1 MSEDAFPTNPK
12 AQAAK
17 VAAVASASSP
27 TRDTFERM
35 ENFKARYPTQ
45 SLGDRLSSARNL
57 EHTRAP
63 SPPPPRSFLEDAAR
77 APLVSNSSATVS
89 VPPVDTGNTHTM
101 SHVARDGSL
110 VRSYAGYRS
119 AVPGSYRSPFDYN
132 MQRHAAGSGTES
144 FQPHHSLA
152 GSHATPG
159 FTSAPTQAPVVSTHM
174 PPSVSQTRAV
184 IPAPEASDF
193 LHCAVPLTDFSQT
206 PQRLVLLG
214 PLKMIRSQ
222 CAKKATLR
230 PVLIWLDR
238 FMGEELR
245 TPVQTDGLISTIVYT
260 VNIPIDDEHWRDWN
274 KILAVFPRAAAWQK
288 ALTPEEPFD
297 QVTGEHLTIKLFREG
312 EELESLLAE
321 LVDTYNLGIQYDV
334 DRPWDMPGQTDWKAP
349 EARETDALR

>member
-1 MSEDAFPTNPK
+1 
-12 AQAAK
+12 
-17 VAAVASASSP
+17 
-27 TRDTFERM
+27 
-35 ENFKARYPTQ
+35 
-45 SLGDRLSSARNL
+45 
-57 EHTRAP
+57 
-63 SPPPPRSFLEDAAR
+63 
-77 APLVSNSSATVS
+77 
-89 VPPVDTGNTHTM
+89 
-101 SHVARDGSL
+101 
-110 VRSYAGYRS
+110 
-119 AVPGSYRSPFDYN
+119 
-132 MQRHAAGSGTES
+132 
-144 FQPHHSLA
+144 
-152 GSHATPG
+152 
-159 FTSAPTQAPVVSTHM
+159 
-174 PPSVSQTRAV
+174 
-184 IPAPEASDF
+184 
-193 LHCAVPLTDFSQT
+193 
-206 PQRLVLLG
+206 
-214 PLKMIRSQ
+214 MIRSQ